1 MTLFVGTSGWQY
13 KSWRGRFYPQ
23 DLAQARW
30 LEWFAE
36 RFRVV
41 EVNNTFY
48 RLPPPETFEAW
59 ARRTPADFVIV
70 PKVSRYLT
78 HIKRLKEPEEPVQRF
93 LRHAAPLGDKLG
105 PLLVQLP
112 PDMVADVARL
122 EQALDL
128 FPADLRVAVEFRHES
143 WFTDD
148 VRKVLESHGAALCL
162 ADRGSKL
169 LAPLWQTADWG
180 YVRLHEGTAS
190 PRPCYGRAALASW
203 GRRIAGM
210 WGAQPDVY
218 VFFNNDPLGCAVRDA
233 AVFAHEAA
241 RVGLGPT
248 RVPAV
253 GDLTVG

>member
-13 KSWRGRFYPQ
+13 KSWRGRFYPE
-23 DLAQARW
+23 DVAQARW

-48 RLPPPETFEAW
+48 RLPPPDTFEAW
-59 ARRTPADFVIV
+59 ARRTPADFVIA

-78 HIKRLKEPEEPVQRF
+78 HVKRLKEPEEPVQRF
-93 LRHAAPLGDKLG
+93 LRHAAPLGDKIG

-112 PDMVADVARL
+112 PDLAADVARL
-122 EQALDL
+122 ERVLEL
-128 FPADLRVAVEFRHES
+128 FPEGVRVAVEFRHQS
-143 WFTDD
+143 WFTDE

-162 ADRGSKL
+162 ADRRSKL
-169 LAPLWQTADWG
+169 LTPPWQTADWG

-190 PRPCYGRAALASW
+190 PRPCYGRTALASW

-210 WGAQPDVY
+210 WGAESDVY

-233 AVFAHEAA
+233 AVFAGEATGA
-241 RVGLGPT
+241 GLRPT
-248 RVPAV
+248 RVPAL
-253 GDLTVG
+253 GDVTVG